1 MKKRKLLNIASI
13 VCFISLLSTTIA
25 YATTSNTDLITY
37 ESPETDFTA
46 KKISHPGNG
55 LMQSDGIINY
65 EGTDVA
71 DRGQSYSWS
80 SVGYGDYM
88 YVGTCY
94 AAMVQT
100 LDSLAAQNGMDK
112 ELIYAMVDAAFN
124 GTLYTRDLINNPD
137 NNTTRSVLLKINV
150 KTYEV
155 TVIQDSNKKLGGY
168 RNAIEFNDKL
178 YFSVASSNPYI
189 LEVDPKTDETKVVYT
204 CENPNVPVNTF
215 ISTGIRGLAVV
226 NDTLFA
232 SSIGKDGASII
243 ASTNPSE
250 GQSSFN
256 VVATQDDLL
265 DYPAYHYYDSIFGGS
280 VWDMIGFNDKL
291 YVTVVTGKKDL
302 STGVNNKTAFAM
314 FCGEKNEETNKYDFH
329 LVIGDENDGAKYPY
343 GLGAERSG
351 AANLAVY
358 NDHLYIGGY
367 NDPMIALPNVLFI
380 LDFKDIYLDLSSPV
394 NLYRMDKDENIEM
407 VIGDSNE
414 LFPEAT
420 GNMGAGFNNN
430 MNQYVW
436 KMEEYD
442 NKLFVGTFDISGLAY
457 PLMQFTNG
465 DILNMSTE
473 EWKSQINYIKV
484 FLDLLFN
491 SNKENKNTK
500 NIINEV
506 ETLTDEQI
514 SDIESSLES
523 GDLSN
528 NYYDEALQEKLTS
541 LADELSDL
549 STLINSNNSEEFFN
563 SYEDLVNL
571 YNSIKDNLS
580 EKLQVIIEKIL
591 NNENL
596 QNLQYFIKT
605 CAYLSQAER
614 GFDLFSTEDGVNFS
628 TITRN
633 GFGDPYNHGC
643 RVFAKTNDGLCVG
656 TANPFYGTQIW
667 KLNSTSSNPEE
678 TPDDDNNEDDNNTNE
693 IPDTEDNNTNN
704 NEEDNVNNSTDN
716 TNNSTNTTKPN
727 STSASTGDNSIYH
740 MILIITLGISVI
752 ILVATS
758 KRITWNNR
766 V

>member
-1 MKKRKLLNIASI
+1 MRKGKILTISSI
-13 VCFISLLSTTIA
+13 LCCITLLSSTIA
-25 YATTSNTDLITY
+25 YATTSNTKLVTY
-37 ESPETDFTA
+37 ESLETDLVA
-46 KKISHPGNG
+46 EKISHPENG
-55 LMQSDGIINY
+55 LMESDGIINY
-65 EGTDVA
+65 DGTDVA

-94 AAMVQT
+94 AAMIQT

-124 GTLYTRDLINNPD
+124 GTLYTRDLVNNP
-137 NNTTRSVLLKINV
+137 NNDTTRSVLLKINV

-155 TVIQDSNKKLGGY
+155 TVIQDSSKNTGGY

-178 YFSVASSNPYI
+178 YFSVASNNPYI
-189 LEVDPKTDETKVVYT
+189 LEVNPNTDETKIVYT
-204 CENPNVPVNTF
+204 CENPNTPVNTF

-232 SSIGKDGASII
+232 SAIGKDGASII

-250 GQSSFN
+250 GQSSFE
-256 VVATQDDLL
+256 VIATQEDLL

-280 VWDMIGFNDKL
+280 IWDMIGFNDKL

-358 NDHLYIGGY
+358 DDHLYIGGY
-367 NDPMIALPNVLFI
+367 NDPMIALPNVLFD

-420 GNMGAGFNNN
+420 GNMGSGFNNN
-430 MNQYVW
+430 MNQYIW
-436 KMEEYD
+436 KMEEY
-442 NKLFVGTFDISGLAY
+442 NGQLFVGTFDICGLAY

-465 DILNMSTE
+465 DILNMTTE

-500 NIINEV
+500 TIINEL
-506 ETLTDEQI
+506 ETLTNEQI
-514 SDIESSLES
+514 SDIESYLENDDLYNNS
-523 GDLSN
+523 YDEELQEELTLLANELNDLS
-528 NYYDEALQEKLTS
+528 A
-541 LADELSDL
+541 
-549 STLINSNNSEEFFN
+549 LINSNNSQEFLN
-563 SYEDLVNL
+563 NYEDLINL
-571 YNSIKDNLS
+571 YNSIKDKLN
-580 EKLQVIIEKIL
+580 EKLQAIIEKIL
-591 NNENL
+591 NNDKL

-605 CAYLSQAER
+605 CAYLSQGER
-614 GFDLFSTEDGVNFS
+614 GFDLFSTEDGVNFK

-667 KLNSTSSNPEE
+667 KLNSSSSNAEE
-678 TPDDDNNEDDNNTNE
+678 TPDNEDDNNTNE
-693 IPDTEDNNTNN
+693 TPDNENDNNTNN
-704 NEEDNVNNSTDN
+704 EEDNINILTNSN
-716 TNNSTNTTKPN
+716 NNSTNTTN
-727 STSASTGDNSIYH
+727 QNGASVSTGYNPIYPI
-740 MILIITLGISVI
+740 ILIITLGISSI
-752 ILVATS
+752 TLFITYKRKIS
-758 KRITWNNR
+758 KSK
-766 V
+766 